1 MKGFKSDGGGWTE
14 RKPRFN
20 ILAQERKINRL

>member
-14 RKPRFN
+14 RKPHFN
-20 ILAQERKINRL
+20 IFDQERKINRL